1 MNTVRRLTA
10 VAAALVASLA
20 AAGPLAAQQQ
30 QASTGTITGR
40 VIDRSTQ
47 QPLGGV
53 NVLIVGTQRGTQTQD
68 DGTFRLASVPA
79 GNHAVRAQRI
89 GYGAQTVQ
97 VAVQAGGTAT
107 AEFALG
113 AAAVQLEQVV
123 ISGTGETERRRERG
137 TSVAV
142 IDTSLVNPAAAP
154 NFSAMLQ
161 GRTAGV
167 TVQQAAGTSGTSSR
181 IRIRGSNS
189 ISLSNE
195 PLLIVDGVVLNNS
208 TDNTALGF
216 GGQTI
221 SRWNDINNEDIE
233 NIEVIKGPAATAL
246 FGTAAANGVIQIT
259 TKRGRPGTARW
270 NAYSELG
277 NFSDVVEYPANYS
290 QIGTVIS
297 TSSVQNGTRRY
308 ACSIDLQARGLCSPR
323 GEGADSILA
332 FSPLE
337 QVSPFRTGQR
347 YTYGLNASGGAD
359 IATYYL
365 GAELTREQGI
375 YEPNKV
381 RQINLRS
388 NITAQLRPTFNVAA
402 NVGYVNGLT
411 RLPNNDNSVFGMV
424 SQGLLGRA
432 ADCSPT
438 TYQNYLGLSGVGAT
452 STSAGT
458 TYAGPCGSRNI
469 STNALSGVDSLS
481 RGYFTANVKPQDFFV
496 QVGQQQFARFIGG
509 LTANWQ
515 PLTWLRGV
523 ARAGVDRIDRN
534 DETLTPPNRIFYSTA
549 TIEGSRFQQRTE
561 IPTYSANATLT
572 GTFNLPGELVSN
584 TSIGAQYQNDQFH
597 GTSGSGAVLL
607 AGTGSLAGASARFA
621 VNEINREIVTVGGYA
636 EQRLAWRD
644 RLFLTGALRADDNSA
659 FGSDFGLVYYPAAS
673 VSWVISEESFFP
685 RTDFLDQLRLRAAYG
700 RSGQRPGFRQAVD
713 FFDPVSVRVG
723 GTDVPGIT
731 VGGTGNIQLK
741 PEVSSETEVGL
752 ESGLFGGRL
761 GLEFN
766 VFNRVTDDALIQRP
780 IPRSLGVSAN
790 QFANLGQ
797 IRNNGFEALINATVV
812 NTRPVRF
819 DGTISLTRVKNKIID
834 LGEVNGEPIPDIFFG
849 FNSSQVHKEGLPA
862 GSYYTRKIVSFD
874 DLNGDGIIS
883 RVNCPSYGGVLNPQ
897 VASAGACEVV
907 LSDSLEFIGTPLPE
921 RELNFNANITLFN
934 SVRVQA
940 LVNHRGGQHLFN
952 STEEFRCSTTSTC
965 RGIQDR
971 TAPLAEQARA
981 VARLMGTVG
990 GYIEDADFTRLSE
1003 LSLTFDLPA
1012 RVVGQLGR
1020 IRGASLTLAGRNLA
1034 VWTDYSGFDP
1044 EVNSNASGI
1053 FTTSDFLAQPPTRQF
1068 TARVNFNF

>member
-1 MNTVRRLTA
+1 MNIVRRLVA
-10 VAAALVASLA
+10 VGVALAASLSA
-20 AAGPLAAQQQ
+20 SGTLAAQ
-30 QASTGTITGR
+30 AAGTGTITGR
-40 VIDRSTQ
+40 VVDRASQ

-53 NVLIVGTQRGTQTQD
+53 NVLVVGTQRGTQTQD
-68 DGTFRLASVPA
+68 DGTFRIPGVNA
-79 GNHAVRAQRI
+79 GSYQLRAQRI
-89 GYGAQTVQ
+89 GFGAQTLPVSVQ
-97 VAVQAGGTAT
+97 PGAT
-107 AEFALG
+107 ASVDFVLSP
-113 AAAVQLEQVV
+113 AAVQLEQVV
-123 ISGTGETERRRERG
+123 ISGTGEQERRRERG
-137 TSVAV
+137 TSVAS
-142 IDTSLVNPAAAP
+142 IDTSQVNLAAAP
-154 NFSAMLQ
+154 NFSSMLQ

-195 PLLIVDGVVLNNS
+195 PLLIVDGVVVNNS

-233 NIEVIKGPAATAL
+233 NIEIVKGPAATAL

-270 NAYSELG
+270 NAYTELG
-277 NFSDVVEYPANYS
+277 SFADVIDYPANYS
-290 QIGTVIS
+290 QIGTVVS
-297 TSSVQNGTRRY
+297 TNAAQNGTRRY
-308 ACSIDLQARGLCSPR
+308 ACSIDLQTRGLCTPR
-323 GEGADSILA
+323 GTGTDSLLA
-332 FSPLE
+332 YSPLE
-337 QVSPFRTGQR
+337 AADPFRTGQR
-347 YTYGLNASGGAD
+347 YTYGVNASGGAD
-359 IATYYL
+359 VATYYL
-365 GAELTREQGI
+365 GAELMREQGI

-381 RQINLRS
+381 RQVNLRS

-402 NVGYVNGLT
+402 NVGYTNGLT

-432 ADCSPT
+432 GDCSPS

-452 STSAGT
+452 ATSAGT

-469 STNALSGVDSLS
+469 TTGALSGVDSLS

-523 ARAGVDRIDRN
+523 ARAGVDRLDRN
-534 DETLTPPNRIFYSTA
+534 DETLTPPNRIFYSTS

-572 GTFNLPGELVSN
+572 GTFDLPGQVQSN
-584 TSIGAQYQNDQFH
+584 TSVGAQYQNDQFH

-621 VNEINREIVTVGGYA
+621 VNEINREVVTVGGYV
-636 EQRLAWRD
+636 EEKLAWRD
-644 RLFLTGALRADDNSA
+644 RLFVTGALRADDNSA
-659 FGSDFGLVYYPAAS
+659 FGSDFGLVYYPATS
-673 VSWVISEESFFP
+673 VSWVISEEPFFP
-685 RTDFLDQLRLRAAYG
+685 RSSFLDQLRVRAAYG

-713 FFDPVSVRVG
+713 YFDPVSVRVS
-723 GTDVPGIT
+723 GTDIPGIT
-731 VGGTGNIQLK
+731 VGGTGNIELR
-741 PEVSSETEVGL
+741 PEISSETEAGL

-766 VFNRVTDDALIQRP
+766 IFNRVTDDALVQRP
-780 IPRSLGVSAN
+780 IARSFGVSST
-790 QFANLGQ
+790 QWANLGRIQ
-797 IRNNGFEALINATVV
+797 NRGWEGLINATLF
-812 NTRPVRF
+812 NTRPARF
-819 DGTISLTRVKNKIID
+819 DGTLSITQLKNKIVD

-862 GSYYTRKIVSFD
+862 GSYYARKLVSFED
-874 DLNGDGIIS
+874 KNQDGLIS
-883 RVNCPSYGGVLNPQ
+883 RVNCPSYGGVTNPQ
-897 VASAGACEVV
+897 VAGAGECEVV
-907 LSDSLEFIGTPLPE
+907 LSDSLQFIGTPLPS
-921 RELNFNANITLFN
+921 RELNLNGTLTLFN
-934 SVRVQA
+934 NVRVQA
-940 LVNHRGGQHLFN
+940 LINHRGGQHLFN
-952 STEEFRCSTTSTC
+952 STEEFRCSTTVTC
-965 RGIQDR
+965 RAVMDR
-971 TAPLAEQARA
+971 TTPLAEQARA
-981 VARLMGTVG
+981 AARLMGTVG
-990 GYIEDADFTRLSE
+990 PFIEKADFTRLSE
-1003 LSLTFDLPA
+1003 LSVTFDLPA
-1012 RVVGQLGR
+1012 RVVGQLSK

-1034 VWTDYSGFDP
+1034 LWTDYSGFDP

-1068 TARVNFNF
+1068 SARVNFNF